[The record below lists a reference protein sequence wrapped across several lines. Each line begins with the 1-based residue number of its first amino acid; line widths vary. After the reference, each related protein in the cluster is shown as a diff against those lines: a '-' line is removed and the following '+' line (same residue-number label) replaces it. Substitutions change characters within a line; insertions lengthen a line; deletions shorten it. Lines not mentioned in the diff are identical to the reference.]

1 MFKMFK
7 ILIIATQLVYNAYKH
22 IAKNTTTACFA
33 TWAHLVQTYRRIL
46 RNIAA
51 FHRRFKSQI
60 K

>member
-1 MFKMFK
+1 MFK
-7 ILIIATQLVYNAYKH
+7 IFIIATELVYNAYKH